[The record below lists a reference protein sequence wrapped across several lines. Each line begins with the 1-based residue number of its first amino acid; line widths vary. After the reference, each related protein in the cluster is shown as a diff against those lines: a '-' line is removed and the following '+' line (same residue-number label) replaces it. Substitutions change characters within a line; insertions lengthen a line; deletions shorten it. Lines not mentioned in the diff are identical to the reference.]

1 MTIFAG
7 DAPALDRRD
16 ILDIPAEGG
25 VFGAAF
31 EEAFTTNPS
40 TAIYRMEDLTQEQE
54 GRAVVMGPESY
65 FAPNQARLEPDSPLM
80 SAQDARDK
88 VDSLGLKL
96 TVPDQGIRT
105 GALDVLIKR
114 QQEQLARQQV
124 LARAGSSFGTQLSAG
139 LAASI
144 LDPIN
149 IASAFV
155 PVVGEARYA
164 AMLGR
169 AATPLARAGV
179 RAGVG
184 ALEGAVGAAI
194 IEPLPLLAARQDQT
208 DYDLS
213 DSLANI
219 AFGAALG
226 GGLHTIGGAVSDRLR
241 RNIATETDVP
251 PGGLGA
257 GQVAEPI
264 ESISARS
271 PSLATFD
278 RAFDADPI
286 TALKGTLARQAE
298 YDSGNT
304 MRGDEKL
311 PRSVSDKV
319 SSESYGDWL
328 SRTAN
333 FEGKDY
339 YLKDGTKVKARLVD
353 EGDGSYTVQLASG
366 GENVGS
372 ISAVDSGDFN
382 PNIEVSEGFRRRGA
396 ATLLYDLA
404 TENGLRIGSKENPN
418 ALRTKYGE
426 LIREAYEPGQSK
438 AFRYGGATVAARV
451 KTENADWKT
460 RESALKTAVSQ
471 AVTGRD
477 IDVQHIFDLE
487 DPSKAMMASESIRK
501 GAPRSPDQIA
511 NNDSLRADDIVK
523 SQKDDLDQAQADF
536 DEEQTLSTE
545 MLKQLPEADRAAVEK
560 AASAEIEASN
570 LQAQKAEQYAK
581 AYNAAAI
588 CDLRN
593 GV

>member
-40 TAIYRMEDLTQEQE
+40 TSLYRMEGLTQEQE

-65 FAPNQARLEPDSPLM
+65 FAPNQARMEPDSPLV

-96 TVPDQGIRT
+96 NIPEQGIRS
-105 GALDVLIKR
+105 GALDVLIER
-114 QQEQLARQQV
+114 QQAQLARQQI

-144 LDPIN
+144 IDPIN

-164 AMLGR
+164 AMIGR

-219 AFGAALG
+219 AFGAVLG
-226 GGLHTIGGAVSDRLR
+226 GGLHTVGGAVTDRLR
-241 RNIATETDVP
+241 RNIATETDAA
-251 PGGLGA
+251 PGVSGTQL
-257 GQVAEPI
+257 VAEPVETI
-264 ESISARS
+264 AARS

-278 RAFDADPI
+278 KAFDSDPI
-286 TALKGTLARQAE
+286 TALKSTLARQLQDDRASLLTSAQARAVDEILPTLAGERIGNVADLKAQRLGIDARLLGLDYSFKDRAKAFQGQGMSRKKAE
-298 YDSGNT
+298 SAARRAIAVERNQLESQASGIDATLDVNRQGELSNADRKALE
-304 MRGDEKL
+304 RGQVPERLK
-311 PRSVSDKV
+311 PII
-319 SSESYGDWL
+319 EA
-328 SRTAN
+328 RTAQIMAGY
-333 FEGKDY
+333 EQRPLGPAIQTARD
-339 YLKDGTKVKARLVD
+339 KA
-353 EGDGSYTVQLASG
+353 ET
-366 GENVGS
+366 
-372 ISAVDSGDFN
+372 
-382 PNIEVSEGFRRRGA
+382 
-396 ATLLYDLA
+396 
-404 TENGLRIGSKENPN
+404 
-418 ALRTKYGE
+418 
-426 LIREAYEPGQSK
+426 
-438 AFRYGGATVAARV
+438 
-451 KTENADWKT
+451 ADWT
-460 RESALKTAVSQ
+460 VRESALKTAVSQ

-477 IDVQHIFDLE
+477 IDVQHLFDLE
-487 DPSKAMMASESIRK
+487 DPTKAMMASESIRK
-501 GAPRSPDQIA
+501 GTPRSPDPVS
-511 NNDSLRADDIVK
+511 NNDSLRADDVVK
-523 SQKDDLDQAQADF
+523 SQKDDLDQAQADL
-536 DEEQTLSTE
+536 DEEQTLSSE
-545 MLKQLPEADRAAVEK
+545 MLKQLPEADRVAVEK
-560 AASAEIEASN
+560 AAADEIEASN

-581 AYNAAAI
+581 AYQAAAI
-588 CDLRN
+588 CDLRT

>member
-40 TAIYRMEDLTQEQE
+40 TSLYRMEGLTQEQE

-65 FAPNQARLEPDSPLM
+65 FAPNQARMEPDSPLV

-96 TVPDQGIRT
+96 NIPEQGIRS
-105 GALDVLIKR
+105 GALDVLIER
-114 QQEQLARQQV
+114 QQAQLARQQI

-144 LDPIN
+144 IDPIN

-164 AMLGR
+164 AMIGR

-219 AFGAALG
+219 AFGAVLG
-226 GGLHTIGGAVSDRLR
+226 GGLHTIGGAVTDRLR
-241 RNIATETDVP
+241 RNIATETDEA
-251 PGGLGA
+251 PGVA
-257 GQVAEPI
+257 GTQLVAEPVETI
-264 ESISARS
+264 AARS

-278 RAFDADPI
+278 KAFDSDPI
-286 TALKGTLARQAE
+286 TALKSTLARQLQDDRASLLTSAQARAVDEILPTLTGERIGNVADLKAQRLGIDARLLGLDDSFKERAKAFQGQGMSRKNAE
-298 YDSGNT
+298 SAARRAVAVERDQLESQASGIDATLDVNRQGELNNADRKALE
-304 MRGDEKL
+304 RGQVPERLK
-311 PRSVSDKV
+311 PII
-319 SSESYGDWL
+319 EA
-328 SRTAN
+328 RTAQIMAGY
-333 FEGKDY
+333 EQRPLGPAIQ
-339 YLKDGTKVKARLVD
+339 TAREKA
-353 EGDGSYTVQLASG
+353 ET
-366 GENVGS
+366 
-372 ISAVDSGDFN
+372 
-382 PNIEVSEGFRRRGA
+382 
-396 ATLLYDLA
+396 
-404 TENGLRIGSKENPN
+404 
-418 ALRTKYGE
+418 
-426 LIREAYEPGQSK
+426 
-438 AFRYGGATVAARV
+438 
-451 KTENADWKT
+451 ADWT
-460 RESALKTAVSQ
+460 VRESALKTAVSQ

-477 IDVQHIFDLE
+477 IDVQHLFDLE
-487 DPSKAMMASESIRK
+487 DPTKAMMASESIRK
-501 GAPRSPDQIA
+501 GAPRSPDPIS
-511 NNDSLRADDIVK
+511 NNDSLRADDVVK
-523 SQKDDLDQAQADF
+523 SQKDDLDQAQADL
-536 DEEQTLSTE
+536 DEEQTLSSE
-545 MLKQLPEADRAAVEK
+545 MLKQLPEADRVAVEK
-560 AASAEIEASN
+560 AAADEIEASN

-581 AYNAAAI
+581 AYQAAAI
-588 CDLRN
+588 CDLRT

>member
-25 VFGAAF
+25 VFDAAF

-40 TAIYRMEDLTQEQE
+40 TSLYRMEGLTQEQE

-65 FAPNQARLEPDSPLM
+65 FAPNQARMEPDSPLV

-96 TVPDQGIRT
+96 NIPEQGIRS
-105 GALDVLIKR
+105 GALDVLIER
-114 QQEQLARQQV
+114 QQAQLARQQV

-144 LDPIN
+144 IDPIN

-164 AMLGR
+164 AMIGR

-179 RAGVG
+179 RASVG

-226 GGLHTIGGAVSDRLR
+226 GGLHTVGGAVSDRLR
-241 RNIATETDVP
+241 RNIATETDAA
-251 PGGLGA
+251 PGVA
-257 GQVAEPI
+257 GTQVVAEPVETI
-264 ESISARS
+264 AARS

-278 RAFDADPI
+278 KAFDSDPI
-286 TALKGTLARQAE
+286 TALKSTLARQLQDDRASLLTSAQARAVDEILPTLTGERIGNVADLKAQRLGIDARLLGLDDSFKERAKTFQGQGMSRKKAE
-298 YDSGNT
+298 SAARRAIAVERDQLESQASGIDATLDLNRQGELSNADRKALE
-304 MRGDEKL
+304 RGVIPDRLKPIIEA
-311 PRSVSDKV
+311 
-319 SSESYGDWL
+319 
-328 SRTAN
+328 RTAQIMAGY
-333 FEGKDY
+333 EQRPLGPAIQ
-339 YLKDGTKVKARLVD
+339 TAREKA
-353 EGDGSYTVQLASG
+353 ET
-366 GENVGS
+366 
-372 ISAVDSGDFN
+372 
-382 PNIEVSEGFRRRGA
+382 
-396 ATLLYDLA
+396 
-404 TENGLRIGSKENPN
+404 
-418 ALRTKYGE
+418 
-426 LIREAYEPGQSK
+426 
-438 AFRYGGATVAARV
+438 
-451 KTENADWKT
+451 ADWT
-460 RESALKTAVSQ
+460 VRESALKTAVSQ

-477 IDVQHIFDLE
+477 IDVQHLFDLE
-487 DPSKAMMASESIRK
+487 DPTKAMMASESIRK
-501 GAPRSPDQIA
+501 GAPRSPDPIS
-511 NNDSLRADDIVK
+511 NNDSLRADDVVK
-523 SQKDDLDQAQADF
+523 SQKDDLDQAQADL
-536 DEEQTLSTE
+536 DEEQVLSSE
-545 MLKQLPEADRAAVEK
+545 MLKQLPEADRVAVEK
-560 AASAEIEASN
+560 AAADEIEASN
-570 LQAQKAEQYAK
+570 MQAQKAEQYAK
-581 AYNAAAI
+581 AYQAAAI
-588 CDLRN
+588 CDLRT

>member
-40 TAIYRMEDLTQEQE
+40 TALYRMEGLTQEQE

-65 FAPNQARLEPDSPLM
+65 FAPNQARLEPDSPMM

-96 TVPDQGIRT
+96 NIPEQGIRS
-105 GALDVLIKR
+105 GALDVIIQR

-164 AMLGR
+164 SMLGR

-179 RAGVG
+179 RVGVG
-184 ALEGAVGAAI
+184 AVEGAVGAAI
-194 IEPLPLLAARQDQT
+194 IEPLPLLAAQQDQT

-226 GGLHTIGGAVSDRLR
+226 GGLHTVGGAISDRLR
-241 RNIATETDVP
+241 RNIASETDAP
-251 PGGLGA
+251 PVA

-264 ESISARS
+264 ESIAARS

-278 RAFDADPI
+278 KAFDADPVS
-286 TALKGTLARQAE
+286 ALKSTLARQLQDDRASLLTSAQARAVDE
-298 YDSGNT
+298 IIPTLTGERIGNVA
-304 MRGDEKL
+304 D
-311 PRSVSDKV
+311 
-319 SSESYGDWL
+319 
-328 SRTAN
+328 
-333 FEGKDY
+333 
-339 YLKDGTKVKARLVD
+339 LKAQRLGIDARLLGLDDTFKTRAKEFQGQGMSRKKAESAARRAIAVERD
-353 EGDGSYTVQLASG
+353 QLESQASG
-366 GENVGS
+366 
-372 ISAVDSGDFN
+372 ID
-382 PNIEVSEGFRRRGA
+382 
-396 ATLLYDLA
+396 ATLDI
-404 TENGLRIGSKENPN
+404 NRQ
-418 ALRTKYGE
+418 GE
-426 LIREAYEPGQSK
+426 LNRADLKALERGTVPERLKTIIEARTSQIMTGYEQRPLGPAIQTAREK
-438 AFRYGGATVAARV
+438 AET
-451 KTENADWKT
+451 ADWT
-460 RESALKTAVSQ
+460 VRESALKTAVSQ
-471 AVTGRD
+471 ALTGRD
-477 IDVQHIFDLE
+477 IDVQHLFDLE
-487 DPSKAMMASESIRK
+487 DPTKAMMASESIRK
-501 GAPRSPDQIA
+501 GAPRSPDSVS
-511 NNDSLRADDIVK
+511 NNDSLRADDVVK

-545 MLKQLPEADRAAVEK
+545 MLKQLPEEDRAAVEK
-560 AASAEIEASN
+560 AAAAEIEASN

-581 AYNAAAI
+581 AYQAAAI
-588 CDLRN
+588 CDLRT

>member
-40 TAIYRMEDLTQEQE
+40 TALYRMEDLTQEQE

-88 VDSLGLKL
+88 IDSLGLKL

-184 ALEGAVGAAI
+184 AVEGAVGAAI

-241 RNIATETDVP
+241 RNIATETDIP

-286 TALKGTLARQAE
+286 AALKGTLARQLQDDQASLLTSAQARAVDE
-298 YDSGNT
+298 ILPTLTGQRIGNVA
-304 MRGDEKL
+304 D
-311 PRSVSDKV
+311 
-319 SSESYGDWL
+319 
-328 SRTAN
+328 
-333 FEGKDY
+333 
-339 YLKDGTKVKARLVD
+339 LKAQRIGIDARLLGLDDTFKTRAKEFQGQGMSRKKAESAARRAIAVERDQLEAQATGIDATVD
-353 EGDGSYTVQLASG
+353 LNRQ
-366 GENVGS
+366 
-372 ISAVDSGDFN
+372 
-382 PNIEVSEGFRRRGA
+382 
-396 ATLLYDLA
+396 
-404 TENGLRIGSKENPN
+404 
-418 ALRTKYGE
+418 GE
-426 LIREAYEPGQSK
+426 LNK
-438 AFRYGGATVAARV
+438 ADLKSLERGVVPERLKPMIDARV
-451 KTENADWKT
+451 AQIMEGYQQRPLGPAIQTAREKAETADWT
-460 RESALKTAVSQ
+460 VRESALKTAVSQ

-536 DEEQTLSTE
+536 DEEEALSTE

-560 AASAEIEASN
+560 AASAEIEAST

>member
-16 ILDIPAEGG
+16 ILDIPAESG

-40 TAIYRMEDLTQEQE
+40 TALYRMEDLTQEQE

-65 FAPNQARLEPDSPLM
+65 FAPNQARMEPDSPLM

-96 TVPDQGIRT
+96 TVPEQGIRS
-105 GALDVLIKR
+105 GALDVLIQR
-114 QQEQLARQQV
+114 QQAQLARQQV

-144 LDPIN
+144 IDPIN

-169 AATPLARAGV
+169 AATPFARAGV

-194 IEPLPLLAARQDQT
+194 VEPLPLLAARQDQT

-226 GGLHTIGGAVSDRLR
+226 GGLHTIGGAVTDRLR

-251 PGGLGA
+251 GAPGLKPDSVDNMA
-257 GQVAEPI
+257 SRA
-264 ESISARS
+264 
-271 PSLATFD
+271 PSLAAFD

-286 TALKGTLARQAE
+286 ATLKATLARQLQDDQASLLTSAQARAIDE
-298 YDSGNT
+298 ILPTLTGERIGNVADLKAQRLGIDARLLGLDDSFKA
-304 MRGDEKL
+304 RA
-311 PRSVSDKV
+311 KV
-319 SSESYGDWL
+319 FQGQGL
-328 SRTAN
+328 SRKQA
-333 FEGKDY
+333 ESAAR
-339 YLKDGTKVKARLVD
+339 KAIAVERD
-353 EGDGSYTVQLASG
+353 QLQAQASG
-366 GENVGS
+366 
-372 ISAVDSGDFN
+372 ID
-382 PNIEVSEGFRRRGA
+382 
-396 ATLLYDLA
+396 ATLDL
-404 TENGLRIGSKENPN
+404 NRQ
-418 ALRTKYGE
+418 GE
-426 LIREAYEPGQSK
+426 LNKADRKALERGVVPERLKPMIDARAAQIMEGYQQRPLGPALQTAREK
-438 AFRYGGATVAARV
+438 AET
-451 KTENADWKT
+451 ADWT
-460 RESALKTAVSQ
+460 VRESALKTAVSQ
-471 AVTGRD
+471 AVTGRE
-477 IDVQHIFDLE
+477 IDVQHLFDLE

-501 GAPRSPDQIA
+501 GTPRTPDPIA
-511 NNDSLRADDIVK
+511 TNDSLRADDTVK
-523 SQKDDLDQAQADF
+523 SQQEDLVQAKADF
-536 DEEQTLSTE
+536 DEEQALSTE

-581 AYNAAAI
+581 AYHAAAI
-588 CDLRN
+588 CDLRT

>member
-40 TAIYRMEDLTQEQE
+40 TSLYRMEGLTQEQE

-65 FAPNQARLEPDSPLM
+65 FAPNQARMEPDSPLV

-96 TVPDQGIRT
+96 NIPEQGIRS
-105 GALDVLIKR
+105 GALDVLIER
-114 QQEQLARQQV
+114 QQAQLARQQI

-144 LDPIN
+144 IDPIN

-164 AMLGR
+164 AMIGR

-219 AFGAALG
+219 AFGAVLG
-226 GGLHTIGGAVSDRLR
+226 GGLHTVGGAVTDRLR
-241 RNIATETDVP
+241 RNIATETDAA
-251 PGGLGA
+251 PGVA
-257 GQVAEPI
+257 GTQLVSEPVEPI
-264 ESISARS
+264 AARS

-278 RAFDADPI
+278 KAFDSDPI
-286 TALKGTLARQAE
+286 TALKSTLARQLQDDRASLLTSAQARAVDE
-298 YDSGNT
+298 ILPTLAGERIGNVA
-304 MRGDEKL
+304 D
-311 PRSVSDKV
+311 
-319 SSESYGDWL
+319 
-328 SRTAN
+328 
-333 FEGKDY
+333 
-339 YLKDGTKVKARLVD
+339 LKAQRLGIDARLMGLDDSFKGLAKAFQSQGMSRKKAESAARRAIAVERD
-353 EGDGSYTVQLASG
+353 QLESQASG
-366 GENVGS
+366 
-372 ISAVDSGDFN
+372 ID
-382 PNIEVSEGFRRRGA
+382 
-396 ATLLYDLA
+396 ATLDV
-404 TENGLRIGSKENPN
+404 NRQ
-418 ALRTKYGE
+418 GE
-426 LIREAYEPGQSK
+426 LS
-438 AFRYGGATVAARV
+438 
-451 KTENADWKT
+451 NADRKALERGQVPERLKPIIEARSAQIMAGYEQRPLGPAIQTAREKAETADWT
-460 RESALKTAVSQ
+460 VRESALKTAVSQ
-471 AVTGRD
+471 AVTGRE
-477 IDVQHIFDLE
+477 IDVQHLFDLE
-487 DPSKAMMASESIRK
+487 DPTKAMMASESIRK
-501 GAPRSPDQIA
+501 GAPRSPDPIS
-511 NNDSLRADDIVK
+511 NNDSLRADDVVK
-523 SQKDDLDQAQADF
+523 SQKDDLDQAQADL
-536 DEEQTLSTE
+536 DEEQTLSSE
-545 MLKQLPEADRAAVEK
+545 MLKQLPEADRVAVEK
-560 AASAEIEASN
+560 AAADEIEASN

-581 AYNAAAI
+581 AYQAAAI
-588 CDLRN
+588 CDLRT

>member
-40 TAIYRMEDLTQEQE
+40 TALYRMEGLTQEQE

-65 FAPNQARLEPDSPLM
+65 FAPNQGRLEPDSPLM

-96 TVPDQGIRT
+96 NIPEQGIRS
-105 GALDVLIKR
+105 GALDVIIQR
-114 QQEQLARQQV
+114 QQEQLARQQI

-149 IASAFV
+149 VASAFV

-194 IEPLPLLAARQDQT
+194 VEPLPLLAARQDQT

-219 AFGAALG
+219 AFGAVLG
-226 GGLHTIGGAVSDRLR
+226 GGLHTVGGAISDRLR
-241 RNIATETDVP
+241 RNIATESEIP
-251 PGGLGA
+251 SA
-257 GQVAEPI
+257 GQIAEPV
-264 ESISARS
+264 ETVAARS

-278 RAFDADPI
+278 KAFDADPI
-286 TALKGTLARQAE
+286 TALKSTLARQLQDDRASLLTSAQARAVDEIIPTLTGERIGNVADLKAQRLGIDARLLGLDDSFKTRAKEFQGQGMSRKKAE
-298 YDSGNT
+298 SAARRSIAVERDQLEAQASGIDASLDLNKQGELNRADLKALE
-304 MRGDEKL
+304 RGTVPDRLKPIIEA
-311 PRSVSDKV
+311 
-319 SSESYGDWL
+319 
-328 SRTAN
+328 RTAQIMAGY
-333 FEGKDY
+333 EQRPLGPAIQ
-339 YLKDGTKVKARLVD
+339 TAREKA
-353 EGDGSYTVQLASG
+353 ET
-366 GENVGS
+366 
-372 ISAVDSGDFN
+372 
-382 PNIEVSEGFRRRGA
+382 
-396 ATLLYDLA
+396 
-404 TENGLRIGSKENPN
+404 
-418 ALRTKYGE
+418 
-426 LIREAYEPGQSK
+426 
-438 AFRYGGATVAARV
+438 
-451 KTENADWKT
+451 ADWT
-460 RESALKTAVSQ
+460 VRESALKTAVSQ

-487 DPSKAMMASESIRK
+487 DPTKAMMASESIRK
-501 GAPRSPDQIA
+501 GAPRSPDPVS
-511 NNDSLRADDIVK
+511 NNDSLRADDVVK
-523 SQKDDLDQAQADF
+523 SQKDDLDQAQSDF
-536 DEEQTLSTE
+536 DEEEALSTE

-560 AASAEIEASN
+560 AAAAEIEASN

-581 AYNAAAI
+581 AYQAAAI

>member
-40 TAIYRMEDLTQEQE
+40 TALYRMEDLTQEQE

-105 GALDVLIKR
+105 GALDVLIQR

-179 RAGVG
+179 RVGVG
-184 ALEGAVGAAI
+184 AVEGAVGAAI
-194 IEPLPLLAARQDQT
+194 VEPLPLLAARQDQT

-226 GGLHTIGGAVSDRLR
+226 GGLHTVGGAVSDRLR
-241 RNIATETDVP
+241 RNIATETDAP
-251 PGGLGA
+251 AGGLGA
-257 GQVAEPI
+257 GQVVEPI

-278 RAFDADPI
+278 KAFEADPI
-286 TALKGTLARQAE
+286 SALKNTLARQLQDDQASLLTSAQARAVEEIMPTLTGQRIGNVADLKAQRLGIDARLLGLDDSFKDRAKAFQGQGMSRKKAE
-298 YDSGNT
+298 SAARRAIAVERDQLESQVSGIDATLDMNRQGELNKADLKSLE
-304 MRGDEKL
+304 RGVTPERLKPMIDARVAQIVEGYQQRPLGPAIQTAREKA
-311 PRSVSDKV
+311 
-319 SSESYGDWL
+319 E
-328 SRTAN
+328 TAN
-333 FEGKDY
+333 W
-339 YLKDGTKVKARLVD
+339 
-353 EGDGSYTVQLASG
+353 TV
-366 GENVGS
+366 
-372 ISAVDSGDFN
+372 
-382 PNIEVSEGFRRRGA
+382 
-396 ATLLYDLA
+396 
-404 TENGLRIGSKENPN
+404 
-418 ALRTKYGE
+418 
-426 LIREAYEPGQSK
+426 
-438 AFRYGGATVAARV
+438 
-451 KTENADWKT
+451 

-487 DPSKAMMASESIRK
+487 DPGKAMMASESIRK
-501 GAPRSPDQIA
+501 GAVRQPDPIS
-511 NNDSLRADDIVK
+511 NNDSIRADDVVK
-523 SQKDDLDQAQADF
+523 SQKDDLDQAQADY
-536 DEEQTLSTE
+536 DEEFALSDS

-588 CDLRN
+588 CDLRT

>member
-40 TAIYRMEDLTQEQE
+40 TALVRMESLTQEQE

-96 TVPDQGIRT
+96 NIPEQGIRS
-105 GALDVLIKR
+105 GALDVIIQR

-169 AATPLARAGV
+169 AATPIARAGV

-226 GGLHTIGGAVSDRLR
+226 GGLHTVGGAISDRLR
-241 RNIATETDVP
+241 RNIASETDAP
-251 PGGLGA
+251 PVAGA
-257 GQVAEPI
+257 VAEPV
-264 ESISARS
+264 ESIAARS

-278 RAFDADPI
+278 KAFDADPI
-286 TALKGTLARQAE
+286 AALKSTLARQLQDDRSSLLTSAQARAVDEIIPTLTGQRIGNVADLKAQRLGIDARLLRLDDSLKERAKAFQGQGMSRKKAE
-298 YDSGNT
+298 SAARRAIAVERDQLESQASGIDATLDLNKQGELNRADLKALE
-304 MRGDEKL
+304 RGTIPDRLKPIIEA
-311 PRSVSDKV
+311 
-319 SSESYGDWL
+319 
-328 SRTAN
+328 RTAQIMVGY
-333 FEGKDY
+333 EQRPLGPAIQ
-339 YLKDGTKVKARLVD
+339 TAREKA
-353 EGDGSYTVQLASG
+353 ET
-366 GENVGS
+366 
-372 ISAVDSGDFN
+372 
-382 PNIEVSEGFRRRGA
+382 
-396 ATLLYDLA
+396 
-404 TENGLRIGSKENPN
+404 
-418 ALRTKYGE
+418 
-426 LIREAYEPGQSK
+426 
-438 AFRYGGATVAARV
+438 
-451 KTENADWKT
+451 ADWT
-460 RESALKTAVSQ
+460 VRESALKTAVSQ
-471 AVTGRD
+471 AMTGRD

-487 DPSKAMMASESIRK
+487 DPTKAMMASESIRK
-501 GAPRSPDQIA
+501 GAPRSPDPIS
-511 NNDSLRADDIVK
+511 NNDSLRADDVVK
-523 SQKDDLDQAQADF
+523 SQKDDFDQAQADF

-581 AYNAAAI
+581 AYQAAAI
-588 CDLRN
+588 CDLRT

>member
-40 TAIYRMEDLTQEQE
+40 TALYRMEGLTQEQE

-65 FAPNQARLEPDSPLM
+65 FAPNQARLEPDSPLL

-96 TVPDQGIRT
+96 SIPEQGIRS
-105 GALDVLIKR
+105 GALDVIVQR

-179 RAGVG
+179 RVGVG
-184 ALEGAVGAAI
+184 AVEGAVGAAI
-194 IEPLPLLAARQDQT
+194 VEPLPLLAARQDQT

-219 AFGAALG
+219 AFGAVLG
-226 GGLHTIGGAVSDRLR
+226 GGLHTIGGAVTDRLR
-241 RNIATETDVP
+241 RNIATQAEVTPDNI
-251 PGGLGA
+251 GA
-257 GQVAEPI
+257 QLAAEPV
-264 ESISARS
+264 EAVAARS
-271 PSLATFD
+271 PSLAGFD
-278 RAFDADPI
+278 RAFDSDPVS
-286 TALKGTLARQAE
+286 ALKSTLARQLQDDQAALLTNAQAKAVGEIMPTLAGERIGNVADLKAQRLGIDARLLGLDDSFKERAKAFQGQGMSRKQAE
-298 YDSGNT
+298 SAARRAIAVERDQLGAQASGIDATLDVNRQGELNHAELKSLE
-304 MRGDEKL
+304 RGVVPDRLKPIIEARAAQIMAGYQQSPL
-311 PRSVSDKV
+311 GPVI
-319 SSESYGDWL
+319 
-328 SRTAN
+328 RTA
-333 FEGKDY
+333 
-339 YLKDGTKVKARLVD
+339 
-353 EGDGSYTVQLASG
+353 
-366 GENVGS
+366 
-372 ISAVDSGDFN
+372 
-382 PNIEVSEGFRRRGA
+382 
-396 ATLLYDLA
+396 
-404 TENGLRIGSKENPN
+404 
-418 ALRTKYGE
+418 
-426 LIREAYEPGQSK
+426 RE
-438 AFRYGGATVAARV
+438 
-451 KTENADWKT
+451 KTEAADWT
-460 RESALKTAVSQ
+460 VRESALKTAVSQ
-471 AVTGRD
+471 AVTGKD
-477 IDVQHIFDLE
+477 VDVQHLFDLE
-487 DPSKAMMASESIRK
+487 DPAKAMMASESIRK
-501 GAPRSPDQIA
+501 GAPRAVDDIA

-536 DEEQTLSTE
+536 DEEQALSTE
-545 MLKQLPEADRAAVEK
+545 MLNQLPEADRAAVEK

-581 AYNAAAI
+581 AYRAAAV